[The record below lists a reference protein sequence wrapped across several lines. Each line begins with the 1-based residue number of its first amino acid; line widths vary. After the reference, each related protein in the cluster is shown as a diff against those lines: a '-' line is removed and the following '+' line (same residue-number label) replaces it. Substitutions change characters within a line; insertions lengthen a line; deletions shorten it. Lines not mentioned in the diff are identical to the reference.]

1 MNISSE
7 NDYILEMK
15 NVVKK
20 FPGVVALKNVSMQLK
35 KSEIL
40 GICGENGAGKS
51 TLIKILCGSYPYG
64 TYEGEILIGG
74 KSVKFNNIKE
84 SQNMGIEMIAQ
95 EINMVLSL
103 SVAENMFLGN
113 LPGEHDFVDYK
124 KLYSDTKNILNLV
137 NIDVD
142 PREPAAHLNSG
153 QLQMVALMRAYIKKP
168 KILILDEPTSSL
180 TTNEVDQL
188 MSILDQLRDHGTS
201 CIYISHKL
209 EEIYRI
215 CDRVMVLRDGEAIS
229 CRNIRDVEQ
238 NTLVEE
244 MVGRKVENL
253 YPKINVDIGEEV
265 LRVEN
270 LTVPH
275 PFIKNRNIVEN
286 VSFSLKKG
294 EILGI
299 GGLVGAGRSEM
310 LEAIFGVR
318 IKGVEKR
325 IYVNGKETEIRNP
338 RDAINAGIGF
348 VTEERKT
355 NGFVW
360 MLSIKDNMYLASN
373 DNIPTKG
380 KFLIDTAK
388 ERGKAQELF
397 SLLNIKAPSID
408 TKVNNLS
415 GGNQQKVV
423 LSKWMMKN
431 PRILFMD
438 EPTRGVDVGAKAE
451 IYKLMGNLVES
462 GVSIVMVSS
471 DMPELLGISDRILVL
486 SSGRISGE
494 FIGKDIVDTKIME
507 AAIK

>member
-286 VSFSLKKG
+286 VSFSLKKRRN
-294 EILGI
+294 IRYRRF
-299 GGLVGAGRSEM
+299 GRC
-310 LEAIFGVR
+310 R
-318 IKGVEKR
+318 
-325 IYVNGKETEIRNP
+325 
-338 RDAINAGIGF
+338 
-348 VTEERKT
+348 
-355 NGFVW
+355 
-360 MLSIKDNMYLASN
+360 
-373 DNIPTKG
+373 
-380 KFLIDTAK
+380 
-388 ERGKAQELF
+388 
-397 SLLNIKAPSID
+397 
-408 TKVNNLS
+408 
-415 GGNQQKVV
+415 QK
-423 LSKWMMKN
+423 
-431 PRILFMD
+431 
-438 EPTRGVDVGAKAE
+438 
-451 IYKLMGNLVES
+451 
-462 GVSIVMVSS
+462 
-471 DMPELLGISDRILVL
+471 
-486 SSGRISGE
+486 
-494 FIGKDIVDTKIME
+494 
-507 AAIK
+507 